1 MGWLMAVVESGSH
14 VTLHYRLAVVPG
26 DGSADERDVV
36 STFGGHAATLQVG
49 AGQLAAPLEQ
59 RLLGLA
65 EGAQAQFDLA
75 PGEAYGERNPALVQT
90 LSRAVFDANAE
101 PGESYAPGDI
111 VQFRAPDGQG
121 FSGVLKMHGDSQV
134 VVDFNHPLAGLPLR
148 FAVRVIGVL

>member
-1 MGWLMAVVESGSH
+1 MRPRCRSV
-14 VTLHYRLAVVPG
+14 
-26 DGSADERDVV
+26 
-36 STFGGHAATLQVG
+36 
-49 AGQLAAPLEQ
+49 
-59 RLLGLA
+59 
-65 EGAQAQFDLA
+65 QASW
-75 PGEAYGERNPALVQT
+75 P
-90 LSRAVFDANAE
+90 SRAVFDANAE